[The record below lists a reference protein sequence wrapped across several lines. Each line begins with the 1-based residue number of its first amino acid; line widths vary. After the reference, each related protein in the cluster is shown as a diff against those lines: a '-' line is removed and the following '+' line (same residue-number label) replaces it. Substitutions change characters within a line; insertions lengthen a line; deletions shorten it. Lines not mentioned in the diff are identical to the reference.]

1 MENISAEQ
9 LKQLQTEGKKI
20 LVDYWATWCGPCRQL
35 IPRLESLES
44 QHPDA
49 VFVKIDVDQN
59 QDHAMQVGIRGVPTV
74 MIYNGEILVDRTSG
88 IQPNNHYS
96 DKLNSI

>member
-1 MENISAEQ
+1 MENITAEQ

-35 IPRLESLES
+35 IPRLEALES

-59 QDHAMQVGIRGVPTV
+59 RDHAMEAGIRGVPTV

-88 IQPNNHYS
+88 VQMNNHYS